1 MHETRGFA
9 FSPLVL
15 SKRTSVLP
23 FIPVVGYC
31 NERRGK
37 SETGQRRPAMVRS
50 GDSGSIAR
58 ANELTPHSIQEALR
72 MYLQPIKHDD
82 PQLDFYTM
90 YKRETMEYD
99 TEYMQKYNEDLN
111 TTLIFVRSLVPSSVY
126 SIDPIPRLVYFLR
139 SAPPSSS
146 TSNRTSS
153 LIPMNNPKSTYAQS
167 SSASTHPLSQAK
179 SHRSPSVEW
188 SSRRD
193 RHNLGPS
200 VCQPSDVAVGRICC
214 DAGQTVAE

>member
-1 MHETRGFA
+1 MWRKGEKYSPEAEMLSTPLDARCGFGPARPTLLTLNNHCRFTYTAHYVSSAFKRLQILRCTMHETRGFA

-31 NERRGK
+31 DERRGK

-58 ANELTPHSIQEALR
+58 ANELTPHSIQEVLR

-111 TTLIFVRSLVPSSVY
+111 TTLIFVRFRVPSSVY
-126 SIDPIPRLVYFLR
+126 SVD
-139 SAPPSSS
+139 
-146 TSNRTSS
+146 
-153 LIPMNNPKSTYAQS
+153 
-167 SSASTHPLSQAK
+167 H
-179 SHRSPSVEW
+179 
-188 SSRRD
+188 
-193 RHNLGPS
+193 
-200 VCQPSDVAVGRICC
+200 
-214 DAGQTVAE
+214 